1 MSAKQDGKVSTCS
14 RSAAE
19 SSGGSSSSFSSGT
32 SVALDGS
39 GDGMEGLEGSVSS
52 AQVNDSTL
60 DDQHGRRGDC
70 FFMNIGSISVLLILL
85 VNYW

>member
-1 MSAKQDGKVSTCS
+1 
-14 RSAAE
+14 
-19 SSGGSSSSFSSGT
+19 
-32 SVALDGS
+32 VALNGS

-70 FFMNIGSISVLLILL
+70 FFINIGSMLVLLILL